1 MKYEVLNDMVLVR
14 RVKEEGISEIEKNA
28 LDVSGVL
35 SNKGEVVAV
44 DRKDPQLHVGDIVLF
59 SQHAANDVELD
70 KEKFL
75 LLNRKQ
81 IYLKLN
87 ANVAP
92 GS

>member
-1 MKYEVLNDMVLVR
+1 MKYEVLNDMVLVL
-14 RVKEEGISEIEKNA
+14 RVTDVATSEIEKNA

-44 DRKDPQLHVGDIVLF
+44 DPNDPQLHVGDIVLF
-59 SQHAANDVELD
+59 SQHAANDIELD
-70 KEKFL
+70 KEKFI